1 MTIGERIKLL
11 RHKNDLT
18 QERLAEYLSV
28 SPQAVSKWEC
38 GLACPDLGLIIPL
51 TRILHVTADEL
62 LGGTADETDA
72 RRTELD
78 AWCTDYWKY
87 DREEMYQAAQQAV
100 SEYPGNYKYLHW
112 LANMEIVMDL
122 HDQAL
127 QHNNMIIEQCENSEL
142 RNRAIWDTM
151 FCYKKSGQYEE
162 ALKYAEMLPEEN
174 YLTRSKAM
182 LECLRGEELERQKQ
196 LMVLGKLKAF
206 CRTLT
211 EFYQYETEEK
221 PQVTAALDL
230 KEAILKTVFPDGNY
244 LDFCLELCYVYEK
257 RAELELSAGE
267 YDKAMEYLRIMVGF
281 VKKYTE
287 LCDEPHTYTCDIF
300 NKIRR
305 KLDINAPHRPYIFV
319 CDTRNTRPVIEQLRK
334 ALMTEEQ
341 FSLLRE
347 REDFHQ
353 LLETI

>member
-1 MTIGERIKLL
+1 MTIGERIKAL
-11 RHKNDLT
+11 RRKNDLT
-18 QERLAEYLSV
+18 QEKLAEFLSV

-62 LGGTADETDA
+62 LGGTAEETDA
-72 RRTELD
+72 RRAELD
-78 AWCTDYWKY
+78 AWCSDYWKY

-112 LANMEIVMDL
+112 LANMELVMGLQD
-122 HDQAL
+122 HAI
-127 QHNNMIIEQCENSEL
+127 QHNNIIIEQCGDSDL

-151 FCYKKSGQYEE
+151 FCYKKSGQYDE

-174 YLTRSKAM
+174 NLTRSKAM
-182 LECLRGEELERQKQ
+182 LECLQGEELERQKQ
-196 LMVLGKLKAF
+196 LVVLGKLKAF

-211 EFYQYETEEK
+211 GFYQYETEK
-221 PQVTAALDL
+221 KLQVTAALDL

-267 YDKAMEYLRIMVGF
+267 YDKAMEYLHSMVGF
-281 VKKYTE
+281 VKKYAE
-287 LCDEPHTYTCDIF
+287 LCDGSHMYTCDIF
-300 NKIRR
+300 NRICR

-319 CDTRNTRPVIEQLRK
+319 GDARNNKPIMEQLRI

-341 FSLLRE
+341 FAPLRE

-353 LLETI
+353 FMATL